1 MVFFLSLVVISD
13 KNIAYD
19 MSPSRKYTKLS
30 ELCVK
35 LKRVA
40 VIVAVLRAVVFRAV
54 VVQAVAQP
62 DQQVRKNMLK

>member
-30 ELCVK
+30 KLWVK
-35 LKRVA
+35 LK
-40 VIVAVLRAVVFRAV
+40 IVAVVVAVLRAV

-62 DQQVRKNMLK
+62 DQQARKNMLK

>member
-1 MVFFLSLVVISD
+1 MILD

-35 LKRVA
+35 LKKRVA
-40 VIVAVLRAVVFRAV
+40 VIVAVLRAV

-62 DQQVRKNMLK
+62 DQQVRKSMLE

>member
-1 MVFFLSLVVISD
+1 MILD
-13 KNIAYD
+13 KNVAYD

-30 ELCVK
+30 KLCVK

-40 VIVAVLRAVVFRAV
+40 VIVAVLRAVVVRAV

-62 DQQVRKNMLK
+62 DQQVRKNMLKWKAKNS

>member
-1 MVFFLSLVVISD
+1 MILD

-35 LKRVA
+35 LKKRVA
-40 VIVAVLRAVVFRAV
+40 VIVAVLRAVVVRAV

-62 DQQVRKNMLK
+62 DQQVRKNMLKWKAKNS